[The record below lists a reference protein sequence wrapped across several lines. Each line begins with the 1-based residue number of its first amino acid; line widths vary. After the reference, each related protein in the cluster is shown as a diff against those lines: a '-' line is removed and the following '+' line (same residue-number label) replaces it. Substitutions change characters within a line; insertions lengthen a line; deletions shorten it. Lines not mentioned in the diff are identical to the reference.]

1 MRLMIAGF
9 FCSRSDFLDVGSG
22 ESLAQSYA
30 IGLTLLALA
39 IGAVAT
45 LAVVAVHCRSRSTA
59 VYGIRGFQRQ

>member
-1 MRLMIAGF
+1 MITGF
-9 FCSRSDFLDVGSG
+9 FRSRSDFLDVGSG
-22 ESLAQSYA
+22 KSLAQSYA

-45 LAVVAVHCRSRSTA
+45 LTLVAVHCRRKSTT